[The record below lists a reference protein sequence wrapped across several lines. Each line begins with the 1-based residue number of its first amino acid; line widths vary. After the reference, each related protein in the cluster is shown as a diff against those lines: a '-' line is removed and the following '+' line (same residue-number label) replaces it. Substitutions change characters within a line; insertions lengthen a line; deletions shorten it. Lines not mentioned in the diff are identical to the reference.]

1 MLRATCEYGFTTA
14 LGRVDMEFTPGA
26 VYGIEG
32 RNGSGKTTLLR
43 TLAGELDPLSGSV
56 DFGKH
61 YPAYVGWPSFYVDMT
76 VGEHVDLVA
85 RHADVDAGKAVEH
98 WVIGELLGSLP
109 QHLSSGQK
117 QRVFLALQLMGVAAA
132 QDSRAVLLDEP
143 ERHLDQE
150 WTQFVAAQLRVLADA
165 GHCVVVASHSPI
177 IMNATDSRI
186 ALG

>member
-56 DFGKH
+56 DFGKD
-61 YPAYVGWPSFYVDMT
+61 YPVYVGWPSFYVDMT

-85 RHADVDAGKAVEH
+85 RHADVDAGKAVKH

-132 QDSRAVLLDEP
+132 QGSRAVLLDEP

-150 WTQFVAAQLRVLADA
+150 WTQFVAA
-165 GHCVVVASHSPI
+165 
-177 IMNATDSRI
+177 
-186 ALG
+186 